1 MFISEFEIHREK
13 FLIDAGYKVLCR
25 MVLASSQA
33 GRKVKRVG
41 CLRKSG
47 GFGWWV
53 SGRLVGGWLRKFGG
67 FSTQLLH
74 PPMPPSSH
82 TCH

>member
-33 GRKVKRVG
+33 GRKVKRSG

-47 GFGWWV
+47 G
-53 SGRLVGGWLRKFGG
+53 LVGGSLVG
-67 FSTQLLH
+67 
-74 PPMPPSSH
+74 
-82 TCH
+82 